1 MDEEVYNELEKTC
14 NRLEDIATS
23 RFLDIDIFE
32 IYSDRLYDDKLIYGL
47 LLQLKTIAEIKNK
60 IERLRN
66 FRMITKGLE
75 GVEPE

>member
-1 MDEEVYNELEKTC
+1 MDKEVYNELIKIC

-23 RFLDIDIFE
+23 RFLDVDIFE
-32 IYSDRLYDDKLIYGL
+32 IYSDRYYDDKLIYAL